1 MLEPAIGDKKLN
13 GALPKSKKSYMAGIK
28 VQYINLVT
36 KGVDL
41 RATGLPLG

>member
-1 MLEPAIGDKKLN
+1 MGTRSQTERS
-13 GALPKSKKSYMAGIK
+13 PKSKISIMAGIK